1 MKNKKSIKSKILVP
15 ALAVLALTTTASV
28 TSTVAWF
35 AANDTVTASSMSIK
49 AVTEGNLFIAKGASI
64 PFAQLT
70 ATSVTDLDV
79 NATAVKPTSVEF
91 ASSKLTLKTPAT
103 WTAEPTVSTKGE
115 PATYTKVAEVT
126 ASEETGLA
134 VASATDPASKYK
146 PGDYAAIAHVTI
158 ARKITTAAKYT
169 LTPTVTVKCEAK
181 ALNPSLRVGWIIN
194 GKWAEA
200 SDKLTAND
208 TEKEFKPTAAAT
220 LDDNIAYD
228 VALVMYF
235 DGNDDTCFINNA
247 IDLSTYS
254 ASWSFKASV

>member
-49 AVTEGNLFIAKGASI
+49 AVTEGNLFIANGASV
-64 PFAQLT
+64 PLAQLT

-91 ASSKLTLKTPAT
+91 ASSKLKLKTPKT
-103 WTAEPTVSTKGE
+103 WTTEPTVSSKGE
-115 PATYTKVAEVT
+115 PNEYTVVAEVT
-126 ASEETGLA
+126 ASDETGKD
-134 VASATDPASKYK
+134 VVSDTDQASQYRPA
-146 PGDYAAIAHVTI
+146 DYAAIAHVTI
-158 ARKITTAAKYT
+158 ARKITTAATYT

-194 GKWAEA
+194 GTWAEA
-200 SDKLTAND
+200 SEKLTAND
-208 TEKEFKPTAAAT
+208 TEKNFNPAATT

-235 DGNDDTCFINNA
+235 DGDDEACFINNA